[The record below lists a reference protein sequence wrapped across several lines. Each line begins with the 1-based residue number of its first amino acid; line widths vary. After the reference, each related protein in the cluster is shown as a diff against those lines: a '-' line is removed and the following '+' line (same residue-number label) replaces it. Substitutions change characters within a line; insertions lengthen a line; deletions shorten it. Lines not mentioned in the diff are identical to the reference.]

1 MEKFKC
7 SICGKYIKNEFS
19 NNAQPVNNGRC
30 CTICNDTIVIPKR
43 LEIILRERYGV
54 PKPKGE

>member
-7 SICGKYIKNEFS
+7 SICGKNIKNEFS
-19 NNAQPVNNGRC
+19 HNAQPVNNGRC
-30 CTICNDTIVIPKR
+30 CTVCNDTIVIPKR
-43 LEIILRERYGV
+43 LEIVLRERYGV